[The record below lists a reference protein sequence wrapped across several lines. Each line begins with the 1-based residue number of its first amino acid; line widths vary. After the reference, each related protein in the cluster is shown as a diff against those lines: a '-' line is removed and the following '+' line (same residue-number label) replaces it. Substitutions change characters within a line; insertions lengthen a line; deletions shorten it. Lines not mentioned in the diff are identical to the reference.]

1 MDDGMPERLHMPAL
15 RWTAALVRGLV
26 CMTLCCLIAACGGG
40 SEDEDLL
47 VFAAA
52 SLQDAL
58 EAIEAEVD
66 SEVRIEV
73 SYGGS
78 HMLARQLVAGAPA
91 DVFISAGAQ
100 PAHLL
105 AEEGLVDGEPIDVVT
120 NRLVVVTLRGGVVI
134 STMDGLAAPDVGRL
148 AIADPD
154 LAPAGEYAREA
165 LARLGLWNRIR
176 DKLIL
181 GSDVRT
187 TLAYVQTG
195 NVDAA
200 IVYESDAASAR
211 DVFVYD
217 IVPADS
223 YTPVVYPAVVV
234 VGSDN
239 AGRAMKFVEMLR
251 SDTAGAV
258 FERYGFARP

>member
-1 MDDGMPERLHMPAL
+1 MRPF
-15 RWTAALVRGLV
+15 VY
-26 CMTLCCLIAACGGG
+26 MTLCCLLLAACGRGV
-40 SEDEDLL
+40 EQEEQLL

-58 EAIEAEVD
+58 EAVEAEVD
-66 SEVRIEV
+66 SEVGIAV

-78 HMLARQLVAGAPA
+78 HMLARQLLAGAPA
-91 DVFISAGAQ
+91 DVFISAGVQ
-100 PAHLL
+100 PARLL
-105 AEEGLVDGEPIDVVT
+105 VENGLVDGEAVEVVT
-120 NRLVVVTLRGGVVI
+120 NRLVVVTVQGGVVI
-134 STMDGLAAPDVGRL
+134 STMDELAASAVGRL
-148 AIADPD
+148 AIANPD
-154 LAPAGEYAREA
+154 LAPAGVYAREA
-165 LARLGLWNRIR
+165 LVRLGLWDKVG

-181 GSDVRT
+181 GPDVRA

-211 DVFVYD
+211 DVVIYD

-234 VGSDN
+234 SGSDKTD
-239 AGRAMKFVEMLR
+239 RAMEFVEMLR
-251 SDTAGAV
+251 SDVAGTI

>member
-1 MDDGMPERLHMPAL
+1 MLKGFHMPD
-15 RWTAALVRGLV
+15 VRRIASPVRSLA
-26 CMTLCCLIAACGGG
+26 CMTLCCLLLAACGGWT
-40 SEDEDLL
+40 EDEEDLL

-58 EAIEAEVD
+58 EAIEEEVD
-66 SEVRIEV
+66 SEVGIAV

-78 HMLARQLVAGAPA
+78 HMLARQLSAGAPA

-100 PAHLL
+100 PTQTLVD
-105 AEEGLVDGEPIDVVT
+105 EGLVDGDPVDVVT
-120 NRLVVVTLRGGVVI
+120 NRLVVVTIKGGADI
-134 STMDGLAAPDVGRL
+134 SAMDELTAPGVGRV

-165 LARLGLWNRIR
+165 LVRLGLWERVE

-181 GSDVRT
+181 GSDVRA

-200 IVYESDAASAR
+200 IVYESDAAGAR
-211 DVFVYD
+211 GVVVYD
-217 IVPADS
+217 VVPADS

-234 VGSDN
+234 VASDK
-239 AGRAMKFVEMLR
+239 AARAIEFVEMLR
-251 SDTAGAV
+251 GGEAGAI
-258 FERYGFARP
+258 FERFGFARP

>member
-1 MDDGMPERLHMPAL
+1 MPVVQR
-15 RWTAALVRGLV
+15 TAALVRPLV
-26 CMTLCCLIAACGGG
+26 CMTLCCLLLAACGRGT
-40 SEDEDLL
+40 EDEEGLL

-58 EAIEAEVD
+58 EAVEAEVD
-66 SEVRIEV
+66 SEVEIAV

-78 HMLARQLVAGAPA
+78 HMLARQLLAGAPA

-100 PAHLL
+100 PARLL
-105 AEEGLVDGEPIDVVT
+105 VENGLVEGEAVEVVR
-120 NRLVVVTLRGGVVI
+120 NRLVVVTVKDGVVI
-134 STMDGLAAPDVGRL
+134 STMDELATSAVGRL

-154 LAPAGEYAREA
+154 MAPAGVYAREA
-165 LARLGLWNRIR
+165 LVRLGLWHRVG
-176 DKLIL
+176 DKLIR
-181 GSDVRT
+181 GSDVRA

-200 IVYESDAASAR
+200 IVYESDAANAQ
-211 DVFVYD
+211 DVVIYD
-217 IVPADS
+217 IVPAGS

-234 VGSDN
+234 SGSDK
-239 AGRAMKFVEMLR
+239 AIRATEFVDMLR
-251 SDTAGAV
+251 SDAAGAI

>member
-1 MDDGMPERLHMPAL
+1 MPAVQ
-15 RWTAALVRGLV
+15 RTAALVRLLV
-26 CMTLCCLIAACGGG
+26 YMTLCCLLLVTCGRGAAA
-40 SEDEDLL
+40 EEDLL

-58 EAIEAEVD
+58 EAVEAEVD
-66 SEVRIEV
+66 GEVGIAV

-78 HMLARQLVAGAPA
+78 HMLARQLLAGAPA

-100 PAHLL
+100 PARLL
-105 AEEGLVDGEPIDVVT
+105 VENGLADGETIEVVT
-120 NRLVVVTLRGGVVI
+120 NRLVVVTVQGGVVI
-134 STMDGLAAPDVGRL
+134 STVDDLGDSAVGRL

-154 LAPAGEYAREA
+154 MAPAGVYAREA
-165 LARLGLWNRIR
+165 LVRLGLWERIG

-181 GSDVRT
+181 GSDVRA

-200 IVYESDAASAR
+200 IVYESDAANAR
-211 DVFVYD
+211 DVVIHD
-217 IVPADS
+217 VIPDNS

-234 VGSDN
+234 SGSDKTI
-239 AGRAMKFVEMLR
+239 RAMEFVDMLR
-251 SDTAGAV
+251 SDAAGAI